1 MVVFDPLTPGNSA
14 RWGAGGWGWGRCF
27 TNMSCSYRVKASYPE
42 ESGYVDKRKKELDK
56 MWKDLMDK
64 ANDRKRK
71 LQEQAERLQFDDS
84 AKELVRL

>member
-1 MVVFDPLTPGNSA
+1 
-14 RWGAGGWGWGRCF
+14 
-27 TNMSCSYRVKASYPE
+27 MSCSYRVKASYPE